1 MVTERVFSDSLG
13 DWKRSC
19 YCGEPRAAG
28 VGSEMVLAGWVH
40 SRRDH
45 GGVIFVDLRD
55 RSGLCQVVFN
65 PEVDASSHEKAKQI
79 RSEDVIAVRGTLA
92 HRTVETVNANLATGE
107 VELIAGELRLLNASQ
122 VPPFTIDD
130 ETEASENTR
139 LKYRYLDLRRP
150 RSLNHL
156 LLRHRMT
163 KLIRDYLDGRGFIDV
178 ETPVLTKSTPEGAR
192 DYLVPS
198 RIYPGKFYAL
208 PQSPQLFKQILMVGG
223 LDRYFQI
230 VKCFR
235 DEDLRADRQPEFTQ
249 LDMEMSFVQPED
261 VMQVVEG
268 MISLLF
274 KELKGVEVK
283 RPFPRLTWEEAMGR
297 FGSDK
302 PDMRFGLELV
312 DFTNALWKCQAKV
325 FAAAIEKGG
334 GVKGIRI
341 PEGAELSRKD
351 LDDMTPYVAT
361 FGAKGIAWTK
371 ITGEGW
377 QSPIAKFLSVAEQ
390 QDIEK
395 ISGAAVGDVILF
407 SADTFKI
414 VNDALGN
421 LRLYLGER
429 LGLIPENEFAPV
441 WVVDFPLMEFD
452 PQEKRYVAL
461 HHPFTAPLEEDL
473 KLLDSDPAK
482 TRSKAYDLAL
492 NGMEVGG
499 GSVRIHQVEL
509 QKKILGLMGIGA
521 AEAEA
526 KFGFFLEAL
535 GFGAPPH
542 GGIAFGIDR
551 LAMLLSGAKSLRD
564 VIAFPKSQRA
574 VCMLTDAPSPV
585 DAKQLRELGIR
596 TIAADPQPKPRD
608 LTMESTK
615 VTK

>member
-1 MVTERVFSDSLG
+1 MATERVFSDQWG

-19 YCGEPRAAG
+19 YCGSPRAAA
-28 VGSEMVLAGWVH
+28 VGKEMILVGWVH

-55 RSGLCQVVFN
+55 RSGICQIVFR
-65 PEVDASSHEKAKQI
+65 PEVDPAGHEKAKQI

-92 HRTVETVNANLATGE
+92 KRSAETINADLATGE
-107 VELIAGELRLLNASQ
+107 VELVCHELRLLNASA
-122 VPPFTIDD
+122 VPPFIIED
-130 ETEASENTR
+130 ETDANENTR

-150 RSLNHL
+150 QSLSPL
-156 LLRHRMT
+156 LLRYRMT
-163 KLIRDYLDGRGFIDV
+163 KLIRDYLDGLGFIDV

-198 RIYPGKFYAL
+198 RIYHGKFYAL

-230 VKCFR
+230 VRCFR

-249 LDMEMSFVQPED
+249 LDMEMSFVQRED

-274 KELKGVEVK
+274 KELKGIELK
-283 RPFPRLTWEEAMGR
+283 RPFTSLTYEEAMSR

-302 PDMRFGLELV
+302 PDMRFGLELR
-312 DFTNALWKCQAKV
+312 DFTNALRQCQARV
-325 FAAAIEKGG
+325 FAAAIQNGG
-334 GVKGIRI
+334 VVKGIRI
-341 PEGAELSRKD
+341 PKGGELSRKD

-371 ITGEGW
+371 ITAEGW
-377 QSPIAKFLSVAEQ
+377 QSPIAKFLSATEQKAIEQIAGAEM
-390 QDIEK
+390 
-395 ISGAAVGDVILF
+395 GDVVLF
-407 SADTFKI
+407 SADSAKI
-414 VNDALGN
+414 VHDALGN
-421 LRLYLGER
+421 LRLYLGEK
-429 LGLIPENEFAPV
+429 LGLIPAKEYALV

-452 PQEKRYVAL
+452 AEEKRYVAL
-461 HHPFTAPLEEDL
+461 HHPFTAPLDEDL
-473 KLLDSDPAK
+473 PLLESEPAK
-482 TRSKAYDLAL
+482 SRSKAYDLAL
-492 NGMEVGG
+492 NGIEIGG
-499 GSVRIHQVEL
+499 GSIRIHHVEL

-521 AEAEA
+521 EEADA

-535 GFGAPPH
+535 SFGAPPH

-574 VCMLTDAPSPV
+574 VCMLTEAPSSV
-585 DAKQLRELGIR
+585 ETRQLRELGIR
-596 TIAADPQPKPRD
+596 
-608 LTMESTK
+608 
-615 VTK
+615 VTGVEK

>member
-1 MVTERVFSDSLG
+1 MAERVFSDPLG
-13 DWKRSC
+13 DWQRSF
-19 YCGEPRAAG
+19 YCGEARADA
-28 VGSEMVLAGWVH
+28 VGKELFLAGWVH

-55 RSGLCQVVFN
+55 RSGICQVVFR
-65 PEVDASSHEKAKQI
+65 PEVDPASHEKAKQI

-92 HRTVETVNANLATGE
+92 KRSPETINPDLATGE
-107 VELIAGELRLLNASQ
+107 VELVCRELRLLNASA
-122 VPPFTIDD
+122 VPPFIIED
-130 ETEASENTR
+130 ETDANENTR

-150 RSLNHL
+150 QSLSPL
-156 LLRHRMT
+156 LLRYRMT
-163 KLIRDYLDGRGFIDV
+163 KLIRDYLDGLGFIDV

-198 RIYPGKFYAL
+198 RIYHGKFYAL

-249 LDMEMSFVQPED
+249 LDMEMSFVRPQD

-268 MISLLF
+268 MITLLF
-274 KELKGVEVK
+274 RELKGIELK
-283 RPFPRLTWEEAMGR
+283 RPFARLTYEEAMNR

-302 PDMRFGLELV
+302 PDMRFGLEIRDLT
-312 DFTNALWKCQAKV
+312 DALRNCQARV
-325 FAAAIEKGG
+325 FAAAIHNGG
-334 GVKGIRI
+334 VVKGIRV
-341 PEGAELSRKD
+341 PNGGELSRKD
-351 LDDMTPYVAT
+351 LDDMTPFVAA

-371 ITGEGW
+371 ITAEGW
-377 QSPIAKFLSVAEQ
+377 QSPIAKFLSDTEQKAIEQIAEAQ
-390 QDIEK
+390 I
-395 ISGAAVGDVILF
+395 GDVVLF
-407 SADTFKI
+407 SADRAKI
-414 VNDALGN
+414 VHDALGN
-421 LRLYLGER
+421 LRLHLGEK
-429 LGLIPENEFAPV
+429 LGLIPAKEFALV

-461 HHPFTAPLEEDL
+461 HHPFTAPWEDDL
-473 KLLDSDPAK
+473 ALLDSEPDK
-482 TRSKAYDLAL
+482 CRSKAYDLAL
-492 NGMEVGG
+492 NGMEIGG
-499 GSVRIHQVEL
+499 GSIRIHQVEL

-521 AEAEA
+521 EEAEA

-535 GFGAPPH
+535 SFGAPPH

-574 VCMLTDAPSPV
+574 VCMLTDAPSSVEPR
-585 DAKQLRELGIR
+585 QLRELGIR
-596 TIAADPQPKPRD
+596 VSGAEK
-608 LTMESTK
+608 
-615 VTK
+615 

>member
-1 MVTERVFSDSLG
+1 MATERVFNDQWG

-19 YCGEPRAAG
+19 YCGEPRAAA
-28 VGSEMVLAGWVH
+28 VGKEMTLVGWVH

-55 RSGLCQVVFN
+55 RSGICQIVFR
-65 PEVDASSHEKAKQI
+65 PEVDPVGHEKAKQV
-79 RSEDVIAVRGTLA
+79 RSEDVIAVRGTLSKRSA
-92 HRTVETVNANLATGE
+92 ETINADLATGE
-107 VELIAGELRLLNASQ
+107 VELVCHELRLLNASA
-122 VPPFTIDD
+122 VPPFIIED
-130 ETEASENTR
+130 ETDANENTR

-150 RSLNHL
+150 QSLSPL
-156 LLRHRMT
+156 LLRYRMT
-163 KLIRDYLDGRGFIDV
+163 KLIRDYLDGLGFIDV

-198 RIYPGKFYAL
+198 RIYHGKFYAL

-249 LDMEMSFVQPED
+249 LDMEMSFVQRED

-274 KELKGVEVK
+274 KELKGIELK
-283 RPFPRLTWEEAMGR
+283 RPFTRLTYEEAMNR

-302 PDMRFGLELV
+302 PDMRFGLELR
-312 DFTNALWKCQAKV
+312 DFTDALRQCQARV
-325 FAAAIEKGG
+325 FAGAIQNGG
-334 GVKGIRI
+334 VVKGIRV
-341 PEGAELSRKD
+341 PKGGELSRKD
-351 LDDMTPYVAT
+351 LDDMTPFVAT

-371 ITGEGW
+371 ITAEGW
-377 QSPIAKFLSVAEQ
+377 QSPIAKFLSAAEQ
-390 QDIEK
+390 KAVEQIA
-395 ISGAAVGDVILF
+395 GAEIGDVVLF
-407 SADTFKI
+407 SADSAKI
-414 VNDALGN
+414 VHDALGN
-421 LRLYLGER
+421 LRLYLGEK
-429 LGLIPENEFAPV
+429 LALIPAKEYALV

-452 PQEKRYVAL
+452 AEEKRYVAL
-461 HHPFTAPLEEDL
+461 HHPFTAPLDEDL
-473 KLLDSDPAK
+473 PLLESEPAK
-482 TRSKAYDLAL
+482 SRSKAYDLAL
-492 NGMEVGG
+492 NGIEIGG
-499 GSVRIHQVEL
+499 GSIRIHHVEL

-521 AEAEA
+521 DEAEA

-535 GFGAPPH
+535 SFGAPPH

-574 VCMLTDAPSPV
+574 VCLLTDAPSSV
-585 DAKQLRELGIR
+585 EARQLRELGIR
-596 TIAADPQPKPRD
+596 
-608 LTMESTK
+608 
-615 VTK
+615 VTGVEK

>member
-1 MVTERVFSDSLG
+1 MAGERVFGDQLG

-19 YCGEPRAAG
+19 YCGAPRARG
-28 VGSEMVLAGWVH
+28 VGAELILAGWVH

-55 RSGLCQVVFN
+55 RTGLCQVVFN
-65 PEVDASSHEKAKQI
+65 PEVDQIAHEKAKQI

-92 HRTVETVNANLATGE
+92 RRTPETVNPNLATGE
-107 VELIAGELRLLNASQ
+107 VELMVKELRLLNASQ
-122 VPPFTIDD
+122 VPPFVIEDD
-130 ETEASENTR
+130 TDANENTR

-150 RSLNHL
+150 RSLNPL
-156 LLRHRMT
+156 LLRYRMT
-163 KLIRDYLDGRGFIDV
+163 KLIRDYLDGQGFIDV

-198 RIYPGKFYAL
+198 RIYHGKFYAL

-223 LDRYFQI
+223 VDRYFQI

-261 VMQVVEG
+261 VIGVVEG
-268 MISLLF
+268 MMALLF
-274 KELKGVEVK
+274 KELKGIDVQ
-283 RPFPRLTWEEAMGR
+283 RPFPRLTWLEAMGR

-312 DFTNALWKCQAKV
+312 DFTEALRHSKAKV
-325 FAAAIEKGG
+325 FASAIEKGG
-334 GVKGIRI
+334 IVKGIRI
-341 PEGAELSRKD
+341 PRGGELSRKD
-351 LDDMTPYVAT
+351 LDDLTPYVAT
-361 FGAKGIAWTK
+361 FGAKGIAWTRL
-371 ITGEGW
+371 TAEGW
-377 QSPIAKFLSVAEQ
+377 QSPIAKFLSESEQKEIERLAGAE
-390 QDIEK
+390 
-395 ISGAAVGDVILF
+395 VGDVILF
-407 SADTFKI
+407 SADSFKI

-421 LRLYLGER
+421 LRLYLGEK
-429 LGLIPENEFAPV
+429 LGLVPADQFALV

-461 HHPFTAPLEEDL
+461 HHPFTAPLDEDL
-473 KLLDSDPAK
+473 ALLDSDAAK

-521 AEAEA
+521 EEAEA

-535 GFGAPPH
+535 SFGAPPH

-551 LAMLLSGAKSLRD
+551 LAMILSGAKSLRD

-574 VCMLTDAPSPV
+574 VCMLTDAPSAV
-585 DAKQLRELGIR
+585 DSRQLRELGIR
-596 TIAADPQPKPRD
+596 AVAADPQPK
-608 LTMESTK
+608 
-615 VTK
+615 

>member
-1 MVTERVFSDSLG
+1 MATERVFNDQWG

-19 YCGEPRAAG
+19 YCGEPRAAA
-28 VGSEMVLAGWVH
+28 VGKEMILVGWVH

-55 RSGLCQVVFN
+55 RSGICQIVFR
-65 PEVDASSHEKAKQI
+65 PEVDPVGHEKAKQI
-79 RSEDVIAVRGTLA
+79 RSEDVIAVRGTLSKRSA
-92 HRTVETVNANLATGE
+92 ETINADLATGE
-107 VELIAGELRLLNASQ
+107 VELVCQELRLLNASA
-122 VPPFTIDD
+122 VPPFIIED
-130 ETEASENTR
+130 ETDANENTR

-150 RSLNHL
+150 QSLSPL
-156 LLRHRMT
+156 LLRYRMT
-163 KLIRDYLDGRGFIDV
+163 KLIRDYLDGLGFIDV

-198 RIYPGKFYAL
+198 RIYHGKFYAL

-249 LDMEMSFVQPED
+249 LDMEMSFVQRED

-274 KELKGVEVK
+274 KELKGIELK
-283 RPFPRLTWEEAMGR
+283 RPFTSLTYEEAMSR

-302 PDMRFGLELV
+302 PDMRFGLELR
-312 DFTNALWKCQAKV
+312 DFTDALRQCQARV
-325 FAAAIEKGG
+325 FAAAIQNGG
-334 GVKGIRI
+334 VVKGIRI
-341 PEGAELSRKD
+341 PKGGELSRKD

-371 ITGEGW
+371 ITAEGW
-377 QSPIAKFLSVAEQ
+377 QSPIAKFLSATEQKAIEQIAGAE
-390 QDIEK
+390 I
-395 ISGAAVGDVILF
+395 GDVVLF
-407 SADTFKI
+407 SADSAKI
-414 VNDALGN
+414 VHDALGN
-421 LRLYLGER
+421 LRLYLGEK
-429 LGLIPENEFAPV
+429 LGLIPAKEYALV
-441 WVVDFPLMEFD
+441 WVVDFPMMEFD
-452 PQEKRYVAL
+452 AEEKRYVAL
-461 HHPFTAPLEEDL
+461 HHPFTAPLDEDL
-473 KLLDSDPAK
+473 PLLESEPAK
-482 TRSKAYDLAL
+482 SRSKAYDLAL
-492 NGMEVGG
+492 NGIEIGG
-499 GSVRIHQVEL
+499 GSIRIHHVEL

-521 AEAEA
+521 EEAEA

-535 GFGAPPH
+535 SFGAPPH

-574 VCMLTDAPSPV
+574 VCMLTDAPSSV
-585 DAKQLRELGIR
+585 ETRQLRELGIR
-596 TIAADPQPKPRD
+596 
-608 LTMESTK
+608 
-615 VTK
+615 VTGVEK

>member
-1 MVTERVFSDSLG
+1 MVVERVFNDPLG

-19 YCGEPRAAG
+19 YCGAPRADR
-28 VGSEMVLAGWVH
+28 VGQELTLAGWVQ

-45 GGVIFVDLRD
+45 GGLIFVDLRD
-55 RSGLCQVVFN
+55 RTGITQVVFN
-65 PEVDASSHEKAKQI
+65 PEVDMTAHEKAKQL
-79 RSEDVIAVRGTLA
+79 RSEDVIAARGVLSKRPPETL
-92 HRTVETVNANLATGE
+92 NPDLATGE
-107 VELIAGELRLLNASQ
+107 VELLGKELKLLNASQ
-122 VPPFTIDD
+122 VPPFNIED

-150 RSLNHL
+150 QSLGHL
-156 LLRHRMT
+156 LLRYRMT
-163 KLIRDYLDGRGFIDV
+163 KLIRDYLDGLGFIDI

-249 LDMEMSFVQPED
+249 LDMEMSFVQRGD

-274 KELKGVEVK
+274 KELKGIQLK
-283 RPFPRLTWEEAMGR
+283 PPFPRLTWEEAIGR
-297 FGSDK
+297 YGSDK
-302 PDMRFGLELV
+302 PDIRFGLELKN
-312 DFTNALWKCQAKV
+312 FTETLRNCQAKV
-325 FAAAIEKGG
+325 FSAAIQKGG
-334 GVKGIRI
+334 VVKGIRV
-341 PEGAELSRKD
+341 PNGGDLTRKE
-351 LDDMTPYVAT
+351 LDDLTPFVAA

-371 ITGEGW
+371 LTEQGW
-377 QSPIAKFLSVAEQ
+377 QSPIAKFLSEAEQ
-390 QDIEK
+390 REIEK
-395 ISGAAVGDVILF
+395 IAEAQPGDVILF
-407 SADTFKI
+407 SADMAKI
-414 VNDALGN
+414 VHDALGN
-421 LRLYLGER
+421 LRLYLGDK
-429 LGLIPENEFAPV
+429 LGLIPMHEYALV

-452 PQEKRYVAL
+452 PKEKRYVAL
-461 HHPFTAPLEEDL
+461 HHPFTSPLDEDL
-473 KLLDSDPAK
+473 SLLDSEPVKA
-482 TRSKAYDLAL
+482 RSKAYDLAL
-492 NGMEVGG
+492 NGVEIGG
-499 GSVRIHQVEL
+499 GSIRIHQVEL
-509 QKKILGLMGIGA
+509 QRKILGLMGIGA
-521 AEAEA
+521 QEAEA

-574 VCMLTDAPSPV
+574 VCMLTDAPSTVEP
-585 DAKQLRELGIR
+585 KQLRELGIR
-596 TIAADPQPKPRD
+596 TTPAD
-608 LTMESTK
+608 
-615 VTK
+615 